1 MTYQLT
7 ANDAILRLADNAF
20 IPPDPANRDYAD
32 YLAWLDE
39 GNEPEHAPEPPAP
52 GPEPTTEE
60 KLQRMG
66 LTPQD
71 LVSVLE
77 GAAGVTIADIKKA
90 AALAKNDVPV

>member
-1 MTYQLT
+1 MTMYQLT
-7 ANDAILRLADNAF
+7 AGDTILRLTDRAF
-20 IPPDPANRDYAD
+20 IPANQNNPDYQNYLDWVRAGNSPDPAPDPVA
-32 YLAWLDE
+32 AT
-39 GNEPEHAPEPPAP
+39 
-52 GPEPTTEE
+52 EPTTEE

-90 AALAKNDVPV
+90 AALAQNDVPV